1 MNWSEAIGLK
11 LERGLGQRVVR
22 LEILG
27 VKGGERNGEAHIL
40 GENLL
45 GILVGDHPLDEI
57 LSGLLVLVGSV
68 LVHRP
73 GDVIDGVRGVLALI
87 RETHVVRQHGQVFI
101 GNFVAFDLAIGPYT
115 IRVESDLAGGELGGG
130 VLIIHRAKHGVFGR
144 VVLHLEIPQI
154 LVVIEIGALEFLLE
168 VHALVNVLV
177 GDWHLSHMRSISV
190 VVG

>member
-1 MNWSEAIGLK
+1 MSLTCLASVDLP
-11 LERGLGQRVVR
+11 
-22 LEILG
+22 
-27 VKGGERNGEAHIL
+27 
-40 GENLL
+40 
-45 GILVGDHPLDEI
+45 VGPHLWCNRS
-57 LSGLLVLVGSV
+57 L
-68 LVHRP
+68 
-73 GDVIDGVRGVLALI
+73 IDGR
-87 RETHVVRQHGQVFI
+87 
-101 GNFVAFDLAIGPYT
+101 
-115 IRVESDLAGGELGGG
+115 AGGELGGG